1 MKCINKRVL
10 AGLLVVCVFVSV
22 TGCGKA
28 KSVVE
33 NGYPVYGESSSVN
46 VLSGAE
52 DTVSSYF
59 GANLCVGGTENIGQ
73 ESVEHNSVAEAA
85 GVFNTATNTITYAQ
99 NIYERMY
106 PASTT
111 KILTAYLAIKY
122 GNLSDVVTISDNAVN
137 LASDSSKCGLQAG
150 DQMTLQDLLYGL
162 MLRSGNDAAIA
173 IAEHIS
179 GSVEAFVDLMNQKAQ
194 QLGATGSHFMNP
206 NGLPDEN
213 HYTTAHDMA
222 LIFREAIKNQDFLDI
237 IGTQSFTIDPTN
249 MNPESRTYSTHH
261 ALVAQ
266 GAPEYYEGCFGGKT
280 GVTEASKNTLVSGA
294 TRDGMTLIA
303 VAMRADAGQVCQDH
317 ISMFDYGFNNFQ
329 KVEVPGG
336 AVTIPKDVQV
346 SDLTNTDNSYYYGTD
361 YYVGSGSKEVQEEEP
376 SEIAAEET
384 TPTPEVA
391 PESPDSNTGQE
402 EKTQDMTVY
411 RYVIYILAGLI
422 AVTLVVTIVSGI
434 RKHMKK
440 KKRRRK
446 S

>member
-10 AGLLVVCVFVSV
+10 AGLLIVSVLLSV

-33 NGYPVYGESSSVN
+33 NAYPVYGESSSVN
-46 VLSGAE
+46 VLSDAE

-179 GSVEAFVDLMNQKAQ
+179 GSVEAFVDLMNQEAQ

-213 HYTTAHDMA
+213 HYTTVYDLY
-222 LIFREAIKNQDFLDI
+222 LIFQKALQDETFYQLISTSSYTTNYTAADGSAKTQDWSSTNQYKTGESKLPD
-237 IGTQSFTIDPTN
+237 GFT
-249 MNPESRTYSTHH
+249 
-261 ALVAQ
+261 LV
-266 GAPEYYEGCFGGKT
+266 GGKT
-280 GVTEASKNTLVSGA
+280 GTTGEAGFCLV
-294 TRDGMTLIA
+294 L
-303 VAMRADAGQVCQDH
+303 
-317 ISMFDYGFNNFQ
+317 
-329 KVEVPGG
+329 
-336 AVTIPKDVQV
+336 
-346 SDLTNTDNSYYYGTD
+346 LTDNTGGQPVISIVLKAD
-361 YYVGSGSKEVQEEEP
+361 CK
-376 SEIAAEET
+376 
-384 TPTPEVA
+384 
-391 PESPDSNTGQE
+391 SNLYLMMNE
-402 EKTQDMTVY
+402 
-411 RYVIYILAGLI
+411 ILAGC
-422 AVTLVVTIVSGI
+422 GN
-434 RKHMKK
+434 
-440 KKRRRK
+440 
-446 S
+446 

>member
-179 GSVEAFVDLMNQKAQ
+179 GSVEAFVDLMNQEAQ
-194 QLGATGSHFMNP
+194 QLGATGSHLYLIFQKALQDETFYQLISTSSYTTNYTAADGSAKTQDWSST
-206 NGLPDEN
+206 NQYKTGESKLPD
-213 HYTTAHDMA
+213 
-222 LIFREAIKNQDFLDI
+222 
-237 IGTQSFTIDPTN
+237 GFT
-249 MNPESRTYSTHH
+249 
-261 ALVAQ
+261 LV
-266 GAPEYYEGCFGGKT
+266 GGKT
-280 GVTEASKNTLVSGA
+280 GTTG
-294 TRDGMTLIA
+294 
-303 VAMRADAGQVCQDH
+303 DAGFCLV
-317 ISMFDYGFNNFQ
+317 
-329 KVEVPGG
+329 
-336 AVTIPKDVQV
+336 
-346 SDLTNTDNSYYYGTD
+346 LLTDNAGGQPVISIVLKAD
-361 YYVGSGSKEVQEEEP
+361 CK
-376 SEIAAEET
+376 
-384 TPTPEVA
+384 
-391 PESPDSNTGQE
+391 SNLYLMMNE
-402 EKTQDMTVY
+402 
-411 RYVIYILAGLI
+411 ILAGC
-422 AVTLVVTIVSGI
+422 GN
-434 RKHMKK
+434 
-440 KKRRRK
+440 
-446 S
+446 